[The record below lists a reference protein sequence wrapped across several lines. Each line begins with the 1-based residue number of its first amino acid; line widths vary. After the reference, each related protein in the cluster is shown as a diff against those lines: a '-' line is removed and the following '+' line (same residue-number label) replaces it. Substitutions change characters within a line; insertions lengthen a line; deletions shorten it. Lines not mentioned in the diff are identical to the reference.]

1 MTGNIEELKAAIK
14 EKAQHCFQ
22 CGVCMGGCPVAR
34 VNEDFNPRRLMH
46 KLINDQW
53 TEVLEG
59 KAIWLCV
66 QCHLCT
72 ESCLQDVGISDLII
86 DLRNLAIELG
96 VSPPEHYLSN
106 LKMVSETGRL
116 AQDSSRVKRLRE
128 KLELGDLSTVALD
141 EIRILVEGTKFQQ
154 LLEDE

>member
-1 MTGNIEELKAAIK
+1 MAENIDELKEAIK
-14 EKAQHCFQ
+14 EKAKHCYQ

-34 VNEDFNPRRLMH
+34 VNEEFNPRRLMYQ
-46 KLINDQW
+46 LINDQW

-59 KAIWLCV
+59 KDIWLCA

-86 DLRNLAIELG
+86 DLRNLAVKIG

-116 AQDSSRVKRLRE
+116 AKDTSRVQRLRE
-128 KLELGDLSTVALD
+128 KLELGNLSTVALD
-141 EIRILVEGTKFQQ
+141 EIRVLIEGTKFQE
-154 LLEDE
+154 LLEES

>member
-1 MTGNIEELKAAIK
+1 MTENIDVLKESIK
-14 EKAQHCFQ
+14 EKARHCYQ

-34 VNEDFNPRRLMH
+34 VNDEFNPRRLMYQ
-46 KLINDQW
+46 LINDQW

-59 KAIWLCV
+59 KDIWLCA

-86 DLRNLAIELG
+86 DLRNLAVKMG

-116 AQDSSRVKRLRE
+116 AQDSSRVQRLRE
-128 KLELGDLSTVALD
+128 KLELGTLSTVALD
-141 EIRILVEGTKFQQ
+141 EIRILVEGTKFQE
-154 LLEDE
+154 LLEES